1 MVKVKA
7 PLADSMKKTFFIK
20 KKKKKILETF
30 FFPLLRIWLHTCIT
44 TQKNRQ
50 SIIFKYVY
58 AD

>member
-7 PLADSMKKTFFIK
+7 PLAYIIKKKIFI

>member
-20 KKKKKILETF
+20 KKKNSRNFF